1 MFYNLIES
9 GKQFLCNFLLYNIFS
24 GAKVHIFLISW
35 NQNLNKYIKKLYNFV
50 LSFNCVNF
58 AP

>member
-9 GKQFLCNFLLYNIFS
+9 AKQFYAIFCSTTSFS

-35 NQNLNKYIKKLYNFV
+35 DQNLNKYIKK
-50 LSFNCVNF
+50 
-58 AP
+58 AI